1 MPAIKS
7 TATVGTTYSVSDA
20 HGNQVSLKQGQP
32 SFVGGAPTIVIGGGL
47 TLTKQAVI
55 DLLPALTAFAASGV
69 VS

>member
-1 MPAIKS
+1 MTAIK
-7 TATVGTTYSVSDA
+7 TTDRGPTYSVPDA
-20 HGNQVSLKQGQP
+20 HGNTVSLKQGQP
-32 SFVGGAPTIVIGGGL
+32 SFVGGAPTVTIGGSL

>member
-7 TATVGTTYSVSDA
+7 TATVGTTYSVSDP

-32 SFVGGAPTIVIGGGL
+32 SFVGGAPTIIIGGL
-47 TLTKQAVI
+47 SLTKQNVI
-55 DLLPALTAFAASGV
+55 DLLPALTIFANSGV

>member
-1 MPAIKS
+1 MAAIK
-7 TATVGTTYSVSDA
+7 TTDRGNSYSVSDA

-32 SFVGGAPTIVIGGGL
+32 IFVGGAPTVNLGGL

-55 DLLPALTAFAASGV
+55 NLLPALTAFATSGV